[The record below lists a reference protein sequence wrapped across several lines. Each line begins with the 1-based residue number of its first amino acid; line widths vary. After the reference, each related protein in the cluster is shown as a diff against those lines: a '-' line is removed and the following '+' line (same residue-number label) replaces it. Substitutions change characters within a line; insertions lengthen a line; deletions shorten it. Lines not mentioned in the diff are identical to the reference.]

1 MTRTSVIPNDTYYSY
16 LYGMSKIS
24 APQAWDKCTGSPKV
38 LIGVLDSGI
47 DYTHPDLAANI
58 WTNPGEIAGD
68 GIDNDGNGYIDDI
81 HGWDFC
87 YDDNEPTDILTHGTH
102 CAGTI
107 AAVGNNNA
115 GVAGVSWSAKL
126 VALKWISDYNS
137 GTSSDLIDAIAY
149 ANAMDIPLTNN
160 SYHIGPS
167 QALKDAIESS
177 NALFVVSAG
186 NSGVDID
193 LSPAYPAS
201 YTCKNIITVAA
212 TDSNDNLASFSN
224 YGVTSVVLAAPGVSI
239 YSTVPSG
246 YGYKSGTSMAAP
258 HVTGAAALLMAYAPT
273 IKPQQIIDF
282 ILLNVDYLPS
292 LNSKVLTEGRLN
304 VSRALNSL
312 GSWTTKAAM
321 PERRA
326 LHSEAVYNNLIYIM
340 GGIDNNLNT
349 VNTVR
354 VYNPST
360 DTWQSKANM
369 LTARSDAASAVLN
382 GKIYVAG
389 GFNGV
394 HLQSLEEYDPATNTW
409 TAKANMPTARSSL
422 GLVAYNG
429 KLYAIG
435 GLNSNGVLNTVE
447 EYNPATNT
455 WTTKSS
461 MPTAR
466 HSFGAAMTNN
476 KIYVI
481 GGNTGGMN
489 RTNIIQ
495 EYNPATN
502 TWQSRGSI
510 VTARENLG
518 CTVLN
523 GFVYIIGGFADY
535 EGNLSSVEI
544 FNPSTGDVSAKAKM
558 NTARAFLTSSAV
570 NGKIYSIGGLTN
582 DVLNIVEEFKP

>member
-1 MTRTSVIPNDTYYSY
+1 
-16 LYGMSKIS
+16 MSKIS

-409 TAKANMPTARSSL
+409 T
-422 GLVAYNG
+422 
-429 KLYAIG
+429 
-435 GLNSNGVLNTVE
+435 
-447 EYNPATNT
+447 
-455 WTTKSS
+455 TKSS